1 MPTEIADPIFDLL
14 EEFGGIDIVD
24 DYLTHLISLSDIV
37 KNDMRKFHE
46 WDDATVHA
54 KLWSIIN
61 DGLDKNGRYRERSV
75 EKSAEKTQKFSSAYV
90 DTQCLLTEWLNIY
103 RVMRPYCHFLKKA
116 AKTAAAA

>member
-1 MPTEIADPIFDLL
+1 MSTEIADPIFDLL

-37 KNDMRKFHE
+37 KNDMRKIHD
-46 WDDATVHA
+46 WDDATVHV

-61 DGLDKNGRYRERSV
+61 EGLDKNGRYRERPV
-75 EKSAEKTQKFSSAYV
+75 EKSAEPHLKYSTSYI

-103 RVMRPYCHFLKKA
+103 RVMRPYCHFLKKT
-116 AKTAAAA
+116 AKTEAVA